1 MKKIKITALSV
12 LLMGSM
18 MMSCKDQLDIQN
30 PNQPTP
36 ASAATESG
44 VIGLAQGAIY
54 INGFTSSGDKYYDGV
69 VGAFYNG
76 VVGFHEMMGDVV
88 AAEAANTYMNNLSA
102 PNSVTLDDG
111 TVVPNP
117 NSPSQQITLL
127 RNVNVNAQQGG
138 NPGFHEWALM
148 YGLNNAANSV
158 LEVVEKTTFSGD
170 AATKKNTIKA
180 WAYLWKGFAYSRI
193 GSIYYAG
200 LINNASSSTN
210 GNYLAKEKII
220 DESNANYDKA
230 AALLGAITNT
240 ADYSSVLGS
249 LIPSYFQTGKGVV
262 PTTAQFIKNLNT
274 LKARNI
280 IVNTPVASMTAAQWN
295 QILTLTNAGVG
306 SSDPVFAGNT
316 NTAGDIFSPLNYSVA
331 ARCVGANAS
340 GGTFKIS
347 ERLIQDFNTGDKR
360 LANNFNQFAV
370 WVGNSDRGNAFNTRW
385 GIKDG
390 GNGLAGVMVYTNRTA
405 GMAELYMLGSYEENE
420 LMKAEAKLYTGDI
433 AGAATS
439 INNIRT
445 YQGAGLA
452 ALASTDLATVKEELR
467 KERRVALAFRGLAFY
482 DARRWGVL
490 DSGRKNAVV
499 ISKDGKTINT
509 KASIT
514 YGYLDYWDVPDNELA
529 YNPAAAGSAPIK
541 NPKQ

>member
-111 TVVPNP
+111 TVVANP

-127 RNVNVNAQQGG
+127 RNINVNAQQGG

-148 YGLNNAANSV
+148 YGLNNAANSI

-170 AATKKNTIKA
+170 AATKKNTVKA

-210 GNYLAKEKII
+210 GNYVAKEKII
-220 DESNANYDKA
+220 EESNANYDKA

-240 ADYSSVLGS
+240 ADYSAILGA

-316 NTAGDIFSPLNYSVA
+316 NTAGDIFSPLSYSVA
-331 ARCVGANAS
+331 ARCVGANAT
-340 GGTFKIS
+340 GGTFKVS

-439 INNIRT
+439 INTVRT
-445 YQGAGLA
+445 YQGAGLD

-467 KERRVALAFRGLAFY
+467 KERRVALAFRGFAFY

>member
-44 VIGLAQGAIY
+44 VVGLAQGAIY

-76 VVGFHEMMGDVV
+76 VIGFHEMMGDVV

-127 RNVNVNAQQGG
+127 RNINVNAQQGG

-180 WAYLWKGFAYSRI
+180 WAYLWKGYAYSRI

-200 LINNASSSTN
+200 LVNNASSSTN

-240 ADYSSVLGS
+240 ADYSTIMGA
-249 LIPSYFQTGKGVV
+249 LIPSYFQTGKGAV

-306 SSDPVFAGNT
+306 ASDPVFAGNT

-331 ARCVGANAS
+331 ARSVGANAS
-340 GGTFKIS
+340 GGTYKIS

-360 LANNFNQFAV
+360 LANNFNQYAV

-439 INNIRT
+439 INTVRT

-509 KASIT
+509 KATIT

>member
-12 LLMGSM
+12 LLMGST

-240 ADYSSVLGS
+240 ADYSSVLGA

-405 GMAELYMLGSYEENE
+405 GQAELYMLGSYEENE

-439 INNIRT
+439 INTVRT

>member
-12 LLMGSM
+12 LLMSSM

-111 TVVPNP
+111 TVVANP

-127 RNVNVNAQQGG
+127 RNINVNAQQGG

-148 YGLNNAANSV
+148 YGLNNAANSI

-170 AATKKNTIKA
+170 AATKKNTVKA
-180 WAYLWKGFAYSRI
+180 WAYLWKGFAYARI

-210 GNYLAKEKII
+210 GNYVAKEKII
-220 DESNANYDKA
+220 EESNANYDKA

-240 ADYSSVLGS
+240 ADYSSVLGA

-316 NTAGDIFSPLNYSVA
+316 NTAGDIFSPLSYSVA

-347 ERLIQDFNTGDKR
+347 ERLIQDFNAGDKR

-405 GMAELYMLGSYEENE
+405 GMAELYMLSSYEENE

>member
-12 LLMGSM
+12 LLMSSM

-111 TVVPNP
+111 TVVANP

-127 RNVNVNAQQGG
+127 RNINVNAQQGG

-148 YGLNNAANSV
+148 YGLNNAANSI

-170 AATKKNTIKA
+170 AATKKNTVKA
-180 WAYLWKGFAYSRI
+180 WAYLWKGFAYARI

-210 GNYLAKEKII
+210 GNYVAKEKII
-220 DESNANYDKA
+220 EESNANYDKA

-240 ADYSSVLGS
+240 ADYSSVLGA

-316 NTAGDIFSPLNYSVA
+316 NTAGDIFSPLSYSVA

-347 ERLIQDFNTGDKR
+347 ERLIQDFNAGDKR

>member
-1 MKKIKITALSV
+1 
-12 LLMGSM
+12 
-18 MMSCKDQLDIQN
+18 
-30 PNQPTP
+30 
-36 ASAATESG
+36 
-44 VIGLAQGAIY
+44 
-54 INGFTSSGDKYYDGV
+54 
-69 VGAFYNG
+69 
-76 VVGFHEMMGDVV
+76 
-88 AAEAANTYMNNLSA
+88 
-102 PNSVTLDDG
+102 
-111 TVVPNP
+111 
-117 NSPSQQITLL
+117 
-127 RNVNVNAQQGG
+127 
-138 NPGFHEWALM
+138 
-148 YGLNNAANSV
+148 
-158 LEVVEKTTFSGD
+158 
-170 AATKKNTIKA
+170 
-180 WAYLWKGFAYSRI
+180 
-193 GSIYYAG
+193 
-200 LINNASSSTN
+200 
-210 GNYLAKEKII
+210 
-220 DESNANYDKA
+220 
-230 AALLGAITNT
+230 
-240 ADYSSVLGS
+240 
-249 LIPSYFQTGKGVV
+249 
-262 PTTAQFIKNLNT
+262 
-274 LKARNI
+274 
-280 IVNTPVASMTAAQWN
+280 
-295 QILTLTNAGVG
+295 
-306 SSDPVFAGNT
+306 
-316 NTAGDIFSPLNYSVA
+316 
-331 ARCVGANAS
+331 
-340 GGTFKIS
+340 
-347 ERLIQDFNTGDKR
+347 LIQDFNTGDKR

-439 INNIRT
+439 INTVRT

>member
-127 RNVNVNAQQGG
+127 RNINVNAQQGG

-220 DESNANYDKA
+220 EESNANYDKA

-347 ERLIQDFNTGDKR
+347 ERLIQDFNAGDKR

-439 INNIRT
+439 INTVRT

>member
-127 RNVNVNAQQGG
+127 RNINVNAQQGG

-148 YGLNNAANSV
+148 YGLNNAANSI

-240 ADYSSVLGS
+240 ADYSSVLGA

>member
-210 GNYLAKEKII
+210 GNYVAKEKII
-220 DESNANYDKA
+220 EESNANYDKA

-240 ADYSSVLGS
+240 ADYSSVLGA

>member
-54 INGFTSSGDKYYDGV
+54 INGFTSSGNKYYDGV

-127 RNVNVNAQQGG
+127 RNINVNAQQGG

-148 YGLNNAANSV
+148 YGLNNAANSI

-170 AATKKNTIKA
+170 AATKKNTVKA
-180 WAYLWKGFAYSRI
+180 WAYLWKGFAYARI

-200 LINNASSSTN
+200 LVNNASSSTN
-210 GNYLAKEKII
+210 GNYVTKEKII
-220 DESNANYDKA
+220 EESNANYDKA

-240 ADYSSVLGS
+240 ADYSTVLGA

-306 SSDPVFAGNT
+306 ASDPVFAGNT

-360 LANNFNQFAV
+360 LANNFNQYAV

-439 INNIRT
+439 INTVRT

-514 YGYLDYWDVPDNELA
+514 YGFLDYWDVPDNELA

>member
-111 TVVPNP
+111 SVVANP

-127 RNVNVNAQQGG
+127 RNINVNAQQGG

-148 YGLNNAANSV
+148 YGLNNAANSI

-170 AATKKNTIKA
+170 AATKKNTVKA

-316 NTAGDIFSPLNYSVA
+316 NTAGDIFSPLSYSVA

-347 ERLIQDFNTGDKR
+347 ERLIQDFNAGDKR

>member
-210 GNYLAKEKII
+210 GNYVAKEKII

-240 ADYSSVLGS
+240 ADYSSVLGA

-316 NTAGDIFSPLNYSVA
+316 NTAGDIFSPLSYSVA

>member
-111 TVVPNP
+111 SVVANP

-127 RNVNVNAQQGG
+127 RNINVNAQQGG

-148 YGLNNAANSV
+148 YGLNNAANSI

-170 AATKKNTIKA
+170 AATKKNTVKA

-240 ADYSSVLGS
+240 ADYSSVLGA

-316 NTAGDIFSPLNYSVA
+316 NTAGDIFSPLSYSVA